1 NPVDSQPFETFRSSV
16 SGRSETC
23 PELSTVVVLTCQDWL
38 HWVAEGHVDE
48 VLLEETWSDP
58 KNEHLWAAAQ
68 ALVGKADRT
77 VPLTPVIRAGAAV
90 EAEVKALG
98 QSPKP
103 TGVVLRTSATEDL
116 PFSIR
121 RSAEALARG

>member
-1 NPVDSQPFETFRSSV
+1 M
-16 SGRSETC
+16 
-23 PELSTVVVLTCQDWL
+23 
-38 HWVAEGHVDE
+38 DE
-48 VLLEETWSDP
+48 VLLEEAWSDP

>member
-1 NPVDSQPFETFRSSV
+1 M
-16 SGRSETC
+16 
-23 PELSTVVVLTCQDWL
+23 
-38 HWVAEGHVDE
+38 AEGHVDE

-103 TGVVLRTSATEDL
+103 TGVVLRTSATEDPL
-116 PFSIR
+116 SRIR
-121 RSAEALARG
+121 QCAEALADD